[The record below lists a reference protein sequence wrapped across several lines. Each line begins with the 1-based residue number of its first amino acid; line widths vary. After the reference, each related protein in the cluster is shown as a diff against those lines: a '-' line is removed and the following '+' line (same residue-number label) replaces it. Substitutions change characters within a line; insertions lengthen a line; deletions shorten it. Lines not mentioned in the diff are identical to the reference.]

1 MTEPCDLS
9 AVVARALIGRKA
21 LSPVELL
28 ESCIARID
36 AVNPRLNAVVATDFE
51 RARAT
56 ARRAADAV
64 ARGES
69 LGPLH
74 GLPLGIKDLNDTAG
88 LRTTYASPLYAD
100 HVPEADEHL
109 VACLRAAGGIVAC
122 KTNTPEFGAGAN
134 TVNEVYGFTGN
145 PFDPERICGGSS
157 GGSAVALAT
166 GMVPLASGSDLGGS
180 LRTPAGYCGVV
191 GYRPTPGLV
200 ANPSSEAAW
209 SPLAVDGPMARDV
222 ADLRLMLSA
231 MTGPRRED
239 PLSLTAAA
247 ANFLPAAP
255 ADLSRLRVAVSE
267 DLGFAPVSREIRSLL
282 RERVTRF
289 AGVFGACEDAD
300 PALTEAEAV
309 FDVLRGI
316 GFVAAFGETFARRPE
331 AFGPNVRANIE
342 LGLKYTASDVARA
355 MAGHTAIFRRFLGFM
370 ETHDILICPVA
381 AVPPFGK
388 DRLSIDRVDERPLA
402 TYYAWIGITFG
413 LTLTGHPVLALPCG
427 LDRTGTP
434 FGLQVVGRY
443 GRDAE
448 LLAIGQALEGVL
460 ADDTDC
466 RRPLPDLAALAAG

>member
-36 AVNPRLNAVVATDFE
+36 AVNPRLNAVVVTDFE
-51 RARAT
+51 RARET

-74 GLPLGIKDLNDTAG
+74 GLPLGIKDLHLTAG
-88 LRTTYASPLYAD
+88 VRTTEGSQLYAER
-100 HVPEADEHL
+100 VPEADEYL
-109 VACLRAAGGIVAC
+109 VARLRSAGGVIAGM
-122 KTNTPEFGAGAN
+122 TNIPELGTGGN
-134 TVNEVYGFTGN
+134 TVNPIFGFTGN

-166 GMVPLASGSDLGGS
+166 GMVPLATGSDVAGS
-180 LRTPAGYCGVV
+180 LRTPASYCGVV

-200 ANPSSEAAW
+200 AVPNAQHAW
-209 SPLAVDGPMARDV
+209 SILAVDGPMARDV

-231 MTGPRRED
+231 MVGSRCED
-239 PLSLTAAA
+239 PLSLTAAV
-247 ANFLPAAP
+247 ANFLPVAP

-282 RERVTRF
+282 RERVARF

-300 PALTEAEAV
+300 PGLTEAEAV
-309 FDVLRGI
+309 FDVLR
-316 GFVAAFGETFARRPE
+316 AKSYLASYLATFENRPE

-342 LGLKYTASDVARA
+342 LGLRYSAADVARA
-355 MAGHTAIFRRFLGFM
+355 EAGQSAIFRRFLGFM
-370 ETHDILICPVA
+370 ETHDILICPA
-381 AVPPFGK
+381 TAVPPFGK
-388 DRLSIDRVDERPLA
+388 DRLYLDRIDERPLA
-402 TYYAWIGITFG
+402 TYYAWLGIAAG
-413 LTLTGHPVLALPCG
+413 VTLTGHPALVLPCG

-448 LLAIGQALEGVL
+448 LLAIGQALEDVF
-460 ADDTDC
+460 ADDPDC
-466 RRPLPDLAALAAG
+466 RRPLPDLAALVAG